1 MGFAIFDERNPSVIA
16 VTQLAAA
23 SPGATTILT
32 ANGTSRRYDAILVSS
47 TDTVD
52 RTIALEVLQG
62 ATATSIGQVVIPAG
76 SGTGAIPPVDLIA
89 ALPLTGQA
97 GIVLGPA
104 DSLRFST
111 IVATTAAKQI
121 SLVALGGTF

>member
-1 MGFAIFDERNPSVIA
+1 MGFAIFDERNPSVQA

-23 SPGATTILT
+23 SPGATTIVT
-32 ANGTSRRYDAILVSS
+32 GNGASRRFDALLFSS

-52 RTIALEVLQG
+52 RTIALEVVQ
-62 ATATSIGQVVIPAG
+62 AAVATSIGQVVIPAG

-97 GIVLGPA
+97 GLVLGPA

-111 IVATTAAKQI
+111 LVATTAAKQI
-121 SLVALGGTF
+121 SVVGLGGTF